1 MSFRLNEALCSQQWA
16 EGEVDSA
23 VCELS
28 RELSSV
34 FLGYRNSCYKNPA
47 SPISFD
53 NYSPRVSIDQRTFYL
68 RIRNMGAQESHLASA
83 SGLNANA
90 LKAYHVLRVA
100 ECSPA
105 AEAGIEP
112 FFDYIVGIG
121 GQQVTEDGEKLANWL
136 DEAEGKSIVLQ
147 VYSSRKQ
154 DVRSVQTSP
163 SRKWS
168 SNDQLGSGIQQPQP
182 SLLGLSLRLCSPQNA
197 LANVWHVLDIIEG
210 SPAQDAGLVP
220 FGDWIIGYAGGI
232 LRGEN
237 ELYEV
242 VEQHEG
248 SPLRLFVYNA
258 DYEVTREVVI
268 VPNRSWGSGEGLLG
282 CSIGFGL
289 LHRIPK
295 TTTNTTAPS
304 FLLPPGGINSSGKLE
319 IDDDEDQ
326 KLLKQM
332 EFNQVKENATI
343 SKDTSLNFP
352 IRSHSVES
360 IINEEEEA

>member
-1 MSFRLNEALCSQQWA
+1 
-16 EGEVDSA
+16 
-23 VCELS
+23 
-28 RELSSV
+28 
-34 FLGYRNSCYKNPA
+34 
-47 SPISFD
+47 
-53 NYSPRVSIDQRTFYL
+53 
-68 RIRNMGAQESHLASA
+68 MGAQESHLGA
-83 SGLNANA
+83 GLNPKN

-100 ECSPA
+100 ESSPA

-136 DEAEGKSIVLQ
+136 DEAEGKSITLQ

-154 DVRSVQTSP
+154 EVRRILRVDQIGVRTLP
-163 SRKWS
+163 SRKWPANNS
-168 SNDQLGSGIQQPQP
+168 PSTDQPLQP
-182 SLLGLSLRLCSPQNA
+182 SLLGLSLRLCSPQNE
-197 LANVWHVLDIIEG
+197 LANVWHVLDIVEG

-232 LRGEN
+232 LRSEN

-242 VEQHEG
+242 VEEHEG
-248 SPLRLFVYNA
+248 RPLRLFVYNA

-268 VPNRSWGSGEGLLG
+268 VPNVSPHLDTFLDLNKIPHHHPQILIDRKRHLFLEFQQHSWGSGEGLLG

-295 TTTNTTAPS
+295 TSTNTIAPS
-304 FLLPPGGINSSGKLE
+304 FLLPPGGGNSSGKLE

-326 KLLKQM
+326 KLLNQM
-332 EFNQVKENATI
+332 GKITPIPLMMQEHKTFVSVNASVVFENTEFNQITENATA
-343 SKDTSLNFP
+343 SKDAPVNMNL
-352 IRSHSVES
+352 RSHSTES
-360 IINEEEEA
+360 AIREEDES

>member
-1 MSFRLNEALCSQQWA
+1 
-16 EGEVDSA
+16 
-23 VCELS
+23 
-28 RELSSV
+28 
-34 FLGYRNSCYKNPA
+34 
-47 SPISFD
+47 
-53 NYSPRVSIDQRTFYL
+53 
-68 RIRNMGAQESHLASA
+68 MGAQESHLGA
-83 SGLNANA
+83 GLNPKA

-100 ECSPA
+100 ESSPA

-136 DEAEGKSIVLQ
+136 DEAEGKSITLQ

-154 DVRSVQTSP
+154 EVRSVRTLP
-163 SRKWS
+163 SRKWPANNNS
-168 SNDQLGSGIQQPQP
+168 PSTDQPLQP
-182 SLLGLSLRLCSPQNA
+182 SLLGLSLRLCSPQNE
-197 LANVWHVLDIIEG
+197 LANVWHVLDIVEG

-232 LRGEN
+232 LRSEN

-242 VEQHEG
+242 VEEHEG
-248 SPLRLFVYNA
+248 KPLRLFVYNA

-295 TTTNTTAPS
+295 TSTNTVAPS
-304 FLLPPGGINSSGKLE
+304 FLLPPGGGNSSGKLE

-326 KLLKQM
+326 KLLNQM
-332 EFNQVKENATI
+332 EFNQITENATA
-343 SKDTSLNFP
+343 SKDTPVNMNLRSYSTQST
-352 IRSHSVES
+352 IREEDES
-360 IINEEEEA
+360 

>member
-1 MSFRLNEALCSQQWA
+1 
-16 EGEVDSA
+16 
-23 VCELS
+23 
-28 RELSSV
+28 
-34 FLGYRNSCYKNPA
+34 
-47 SPISFD
+47 
-53 NYSPRVSIDQRTFYL
+53 
-68 RIRNMGAQESHLASA
+68 MGAQESHLGSA
-83 SGLNANA
+83 SGLNVTA

-100 ECSPA
+100 ESSPA

-136 DEAEGKSIVLQ
+136 DEAEGKPIILQ
-147 VYSSRKQ
+147 VYNSKKQ
-154 DVRSVQTSP
+154 EVRSVRTLP
-163 SRKWS
+163 NRKWS
-168 SNDQLGSGIQQPQP
+168 SNDHVASNDQQLQP

-242 VEQHEG
+242 VEEHEG
-248 SPLRLFVYNA
+248 RPLRLFVYNA

-295 TTTNTTAPS
+295 TSTHTTAPS
-304 FLLPPGGINSSGKLE
+304 FLLPPGGANSPENLDL
-319 IDDDEDQ
+319 DDDEDL

-332 EFNQVKENATI
+332 EFNQVQENATI
-343 SKDTSLNFP
+343 SQDTLLNHKL
-352 IRSHSVES
+352 RSHSLES
-360 IINEEEEA
+360 TIKEEEES

>member
-1 MSFRLNEALCSQQWA
+1 
-16 EGEVDSA
+16 
-23 VCELS
+23 
-28 RELSSV
+28 
-34 FLGYRNSCYKNPA
+34 
-47 SPISFD
+47 
-53 NYSPRVSIDQRTFYL
+53 
-68 RIRNMGAQESHLASA
+68 MGAQESHLASA

-112 FFDYIVGIG
+112 FFDYIGHWRSTSG
-121 GQQVTEDGEKLANWL
+121 ESPSSFTTEDGEKLANWL

-154 DVRSVQTSP
+154 DVRNFTQSKMVIKRSTGIWNTTTSTFP
-163 SRKWS
+163 
-168 SNDQLGSGIQQPQP
+168 
-182 SLLGLSLRLCSPQNA
+182 LGLSLRLCSPQNA
-197 LANVWHVLDIIEG
+197 LANVRISLSFFNGRFRCSGLKKSLQVWHVLDIIEG

-295 TTTNTTAPS
+295 QPLIRLRPHFFYHLEES
-304 FLLPPGGINSSGKLE
+304 FIW
-319 IDDDEDQ
+319 
-326 KLLKQM
+326 
-332 EFNQVKENATI
+332 
-343 SKDTSLNFP
+343 
-352 IRSHSVES
+352 
-360 IINEEEEA
+360 

>member
-1 MSFRLNEALCSQQWA
+1 
-16 EGEVDSA
+16 
-23 VCELS
+23 
-28 RELSSV
+28 
-34 FLGYRNSCYKNPA
+34 
-47 SPISFD
+47 
-53 NYSPRVSIDQRTFYL
+53 
-68 RIRNMGAQESHLASA
+68 MGAQESHLGSV
-83 SGLNANA
+83 SGLDPTA

-100 ECSPA
+100 EGSPA

-121 GQQVTEDGEKLANWL
+121 GQQVTEDGETLANWL
-136 DEAEGKSIVLQ
+136 DEAEGKSITLQ

-154 DVRSVQTSP
+154 EVRNVQTSP
-163 SRKWS
+163 NRKWS
-168 SNDQLGSGIQQPQP
+168 SNNHLSSNDQQPQP

-197 LANVWHVLDIIEG
+197 LANVWHVLDIVEG

-242 VEQHEG
+242 VEEHEG
-248 SPLRLFVYNA
+248 RPLRLFVYNA

-295 TTTNTTAPS
+295 TSTDTTAPS
-304 FLLPPGGINSSGKLE
+304 FLLPSGGVNSSGKLE

-332 EFNQVKENATI
+332 EFNQIKENATV
-343 SKDTSLNFP
+343 SKDTPSNYHHLK
-352 IRSHSVES
+352 SHSLES
-360 IINEEEEA
+360 VIKEEQES

>member
-1 MSFRLNEALCSQQWA
+1 
-16 EGEVDSA
+16 
-23 VCELS
+23 
-28 RELSSV
+28 
-34 FLGYRNSCYKNPA
+34 
-47 SPISFD
+47 
-53 NYSPRVSIDQRTFYL
+53 
-68 RIRNMGAQESHLASA
+68 MGAQESHLAS
-83 SGLNANA
+83 GLNSKA

-136 DEAEGKSIVLQ
+136 DEAEGKSITLQ
-147 VYSSRKQ
+147 IYSSRKQ
-154 DVRSVQTSP
+154 EVRSVRTLP

-168 SNDQLGSGIQQPQP
+168 SSQHSPSTDQPPQP

-197 LANVWHVLDIIEG
+197 LTNVWHVLDIIEG

-232 LRGEN
+232 LRSEN

-242 VEQHEG
+242 VEEHEG
-248 SPLRLFVYNA
+248 RPLRLFVYNA

-268 VPNRSWGSGEGLLG
+268 VPNRSWGSAEGLLG

-295 TTTNTTAPS
+295 TTTATTAPS
-304 FLLPPGGINSSGKLE
+304 FLLPTGKGSSSGKLE

-332 EFNQVKENATI
+332 EFNQVTENATA
-343 SKDTSLNFP
+343 SKDTPVNFNR
-352 IRSHSVES
+352 RSHSLEAV
-360 IINEEEEA
+360 IREEEEI